1 MHSKVNVSSTM
12 RVGIVH
18 TAGSPCGCAEAV
30 AGGLAALGHETLIV
44 DSEEILLRSEELAAT
59 CDLVIDHTD
68 TFLGWGILRPFVRW
82 ELEKWG
88 ARVVGSSAQA
98 CFLADDKITAKR
110 SLNAIGVPTPPGAA
124 VTEATAELPPWLQP
138 PLILKPACEHMSRG
152 VTLAKT
158 REEARMAVGVLLESY
173 CQPVLV
179 ETFIPGRELAVS
191 VLEGPEGLEVLP
203 ILEWLSDDDEYRILT
218 AAFKLQEN
226 GAAREDA
233 HRIILSSVQRHELE
247 SLSHKAFRALGLRDY
262 ARFDV
267 RLSPGGRFY
276 FLEANTTPSLETG
289 EALALSARWAGL
301 DYVHLVKRMLEV
313 AQRRYG
319 SDFRTNK
326 TVIANY

>member
-1 MHSKVNVSSTM
+1 MLIGV
-12 RVGIVH
+12 VH

-30 AGGLAALGHETLIV
+30 AGGLTALGHKTFIV
-44 DSEEILLRSEELAAT
+44 DSEEILLRSGELAAT

-68 TFLGWGILRPFVRW
+68 TFLGWGVLRPFVRW
-82 ELEKWG
+82 ELEMRG
-88 ARVVGSSAQA
+88 ARIVGSSAQA
-98 CFLADDKITAKR
+98 CFLADDKIAAKR
-110 SLNAIGVPTPPGAA
+110 SLNAAGVPTPSGAA
-124 VTEATAELPPWLQP
+124 ITEATAELPRWLQP

-158 REEARMAVGVLLESY
+158 REEARMAIGVLLESY

-191 VLEGPEGLEVLP
+191 VLEGQAGLEVLP
-203 ILEWLSDDDEYRILT
+203 ILEWLSDDEYRILT
-218 AAFKLQEN
+218 ESFKLQEN
-226 GAAREDA
+226 GVVREDA
-233 HRIILSSVQRHELE
+233 HRIILSTIQQHELE
-247 SLSHKAFRALGLRDY
+247 SLSRKAFRVLGLRDY

-267 RLSPGGRFY
+267 RLSPEGRFY

-289 EALALSARWAGL
+289 EALAISSRWAGL

-319 SDFRTNK
+319 VDFRTKK
-326 TVIANY
+326 TVIANC

>member
-1 MHSKVNVSSTM
+1 MHSKVNTSSTM

-30 AGGLAALGHETLIV
+30 AGGLAALGHATLIV

-68 TFLGWGILRPFVRW
+68 TFLGWGVLRPFVRG
-82 ELEKWG
+82 ELERWG
-88 ARVVGSSAQA
+88 ARVVGSSTQA
-98 CFLADDKITAKR
+98 CFLADDKIAAKG
-110 SLNAIGVPTPPGAA
+110 SLSAAGVPTPPGAA
-124 VTEATAELPPWLQP
+124 ITEVTAELPLWLQP

-158 REEARMAVGVLLESY
+158 REEARVAIGVLLESY

-191 VLEGPEGLEVLP
+191 VLESPEGLEVLP
-203 ILEWLSDDDEYRILT
+203 VLEWLSDDNEYRILT

-247 SLSHKAFRALGLRDY
+247 SLSRKAFRALGLRDY

-267 RLSPGGRFY
+267 RLSPEGRFY

-289 EALALSARWAGL
+289 EALAFSARWAGL
-301 DYVHLVKRMLEV
+301 DYVHLVKRLLEV
-313 AQRRYG
+313 AQRRYCAD
-319 SDFRTNK
+319 SRTNK